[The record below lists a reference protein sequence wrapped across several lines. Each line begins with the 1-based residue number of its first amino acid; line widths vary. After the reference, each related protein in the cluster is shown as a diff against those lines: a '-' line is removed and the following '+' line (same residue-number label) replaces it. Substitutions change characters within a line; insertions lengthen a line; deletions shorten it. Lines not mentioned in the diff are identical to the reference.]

1 MHLQHCKG
9 INQILANSDDFW
21 PYIWPGAG
29 QCINFGFFLCNNK
42 VLNVFAMLQMNI
54 KVTNAFA
61 TCKGTALILASSDDL
76 WLKSGKDKFE
86 SAYVLSLQKVWRTLS
101 SKITPQYL
109 NEIPVKAAVAVERKN
124 SSPVDDEDSLCC
136 HQQRQGFGEKTDERT
151 SLPGWKQFKMAQ
163 SCFELPLEAA
173 VAIHLVTKA
182 TWLAWAGLVQTH

>member
-76 WLKSGKDKFE
+76 
-86 SAYVLSLQKVWRTLS
+86 
-101 SKITPQYL
+101 
-109 NEIPVKAAVAVERKN
+109 
-124 SSPVDDEDSLCC
+124 
-136 HQQRQGFGEKTDERT
+136 
-151 SLPGWKQFKMAQ
+151 
-163 SCFELPLEAA
+163 
-173 VAIHLVTKA
+173 
-182 TWLAWAGLVQTH
+182 